1 MTGEQRNIPTSRR
14 LRHDMESGPPGDD
27 QRQDA
32 KSSSLRSHL
41 LLVIAAAAL
50 FWLLREAYA
59 VLMPA
64 VTALLLAL
72 GVWPLVSAIRDR
84 VPRRLAWLG
93 PLAGSFLVLAILIA
107 FFAGV
112 GFAARSVYRLARDIG
127 PQLAARLERLPF
139 ALPNLAGGGS
149 GPQQEGMATGG
160 RFASGAL
167 TVLDVTASTL
177 GGIVLILFL
186 MLLMLT
192 EAPSFN
198 AKLRSI
204 SRGRRNEQI
213 WREVGRSVGTK
224 FRAYFVTRLL
234 LGALTGLLYAGLLL
248 VFGVEYVLL
257 WGLLTILLNFIPT
270 VGSIISGTLPT
281 IYVFVT
287 RDPGTALIV
296 GAGLLVIEQVI
307 GNFVD
312 PKIMGRR
319 LAISPLAVLL
329 ALVLWTL
336 LWGVAGALLAVPLTV
351 LVTAVMVHFDRY
363 KPAALLLTDCKDL
376 QELEEYGRPD

>member
-1 MTGEQRNIPTSRR
+1 
-14 LRHDMESGPPGDD
+14 MENCPSPDDLPPRAEG
-27 QRQDA
+27 
-32 KSSSLRSHL
+32 SSLRDHL
-41 LLVIAAAAL
+41 LLVIAAAAS

-59 VLMPA
+59 VLMPP

-72 GVWPLVSAIRDR
+72 GIWPLVAAVRDR
-84 VPRRLAWLG
+84 VPDSLRWLG
-93 PLAGSFLVLAILIA
+93 PLAGSLVVLAILVA

-112 GFAARSVYRLARDIG
+112 GFAAQSVYGLARDIG
-127 PQLAARLERLPF
+127 PQLGARLESLPF
-139 ALPNLAGGGS
+139 SLPDVLGGGPDPEQ
-149 GPQQEGMATGG
+149 GAQAIGG
-160 RFASGAL
+160 KLASAAL
-167 TVLDVTASTL
+167 TVANLTASTL

-192 EAPSFN
+192 EAPNWN

-204 SRGRRNEQI
+204 SRGRREERL
-213 WREVGRSVGTK
+213 WLDVGRSVGAK

-234 LGALTGLLYAGLLL
+234 LGAITGLLYAGLLL

-257 WGLLTILLNFIPT
+257 WGLLTILLNFIVT
-270 VGSIISGTLPT
+270 VGSIVSGLLPT
-281 IYVFVT
+281 AYVFVT
-287 RDPGTALIV
+287 RDPGTALMV

-319 LAISPLAVLL
+319 LAISPLVVLL
-329 ALVLWTL
+329 ALLLWTL

-351 LVTAVMVHFDRY
+351 LVTAVMAHFDRS
-363 KPAALLLTDCKDL
+363 KPAALFLTDCNDL
-376 QELEEYGRPD
+376 DELEEYRAPD

>member
-1 MTGEQRNIPTSRR
+1 
-14 LRHDMESGPPGDD
+14 MERGPPGDD
-27 QRQDA
+27 QPQGPTG
-32 KSSSLRSHL
+32 SSLRSHL
-41 LLVIAAAAL
+41 LLVIAAAAV

-72 GVWPLVSAIRDR
+72 GVWPLVAAVRDR
-84 VPRRLAWLG
+84 VPRPMRWLG
-93 PLAGSFLVLAILIA
+93 PLAGSLVVLAILIA

-127 PQLAARLERLPF
+127 PQLGARLDNLPF
-139 ALPNLAGGGS
+139 AVPDLVGGGS
-149 GPQQEGMATGG
+149 GPQQEGMAIGG
-160 RFASGAL
+160 RLASTAL
-167 TVLDVTASTL
+167 SLLNLTASAL
-177 GGIVLILFL
+177 GGVVLVLFL

-192 EAPSFN
+192 EAPSFK

-204 SRGRRNEQI
+204 SRGRRDEQI

-224 FRAYFVTRLL
+224 FRAYFITRLL
-234 LGALTGLLYAGLLL
+234 LGALTGLLYAGFLL

-281 IYVFVT
+281 IYVLVT
-287 RDPGTALIV
+287 RDPGTALMV

-329 ALVLWTL
+329 ALVFWSL
-336 LWGVAGALLAVPLTV
+336 LWGVVGALLAVPLTV
-351 LVTAVMVHFDRY
+351 LVTAVMVHFDRF
-363 KPAALLLTDCKDL
+363 KPAALLLNDCEDL
-376 QELEEYGRPD
+376 EELEKQGRPD

>member
-1 MTGEQRNIPTSRR
+1 MQ
-14 LRHDMESGPPGDD
+14 SGAPGDD
-27 QRQDA
+27 LRQAA
-32 KSSSLRSHL
+32 KASSLRSRL

-50 FWLLREAYA
+50 FWLLREAYP

-72 GVWPLVSAIRDR
+72 GVWPLVAAIRDR
-84 VPRRLAWLG
+84 VPRPMRWLG
-93 PLAGSFLVLAILIA
+93 PMAGSLLVLAILIA

-127 PQLAARLERLPF
+127 PQLGARLENLPL
-139 ALPNLAGGGS
+139 ALPGPFGAGAGGAREEGLAIGS
-149 GPQQEGMATGG
+149 QL
-160 RFASGAL
+160 ASSAL
-167 TVLDVTASTL
+167 TLLNLTASTL

-192 EAPSFN
+192 EAPSFH

-204 SRGRRNEQI
+204 SDRRRDAQV
-213 WREVGRSVGTK
+213 WRDIGRSVGAK
-224 FRAYFVTRLL
+224 FRAYFITRLL
-234 LGALTGLLYAGLLL
+234 LGVLSGLLYAGFLM
-248 VFGVEYVLL
+248 VSGVDYVLL
-257 WGLLTILLNFIPT
+257 WGLLTVLLSFIPT
-270 VGSIISGTLPT
+270 VGSLISGTLPT

-287 RDPGTALIV
+287 RDPATALMV

-307 GNFVD
+307 GNFFD
-312 PKIMGRR
+312 PRIMGRR

-329 ALVLWTL
+329 ALVFWTL

-351 LVTAVMVHFDRY
+351 LVTAVMIHFERFR
-363 KPAALLLTDCKDL
+363 PVALLLTDYEDL
-376 QELEEYGRPD
+376 EELERFGDTA